1 LPRWSRRRGTF
12 GGGRYGFSLV
22 YYALGRHKEADA
34 TLSEFV
40 KNYRQTAAFQIA
52 EVYAVR
58 GEVDRAFEWLERAYA
73 QRDSGLSQIKG
84 QPHFKRLERDPRYA
98 ALLEK
103 MHLPL

>member
-1 LPRWSRRRGTF
+1 MIGHTVSRDTIVSKL
-12 GGGRYGFSLV
+12 GGGGMGVV
-22 YYALGRHKEADA
+22 Y
-34 TLSEFV
+34 
-40 KNYRQTAAFQIA
+40 
-52 EVYAVR
+52 R

-84 QPHFKRLERDPRYA
+84 HPHFKRLERDPRYA